1 MRTTNIAKI
10 EGAINIPKDASWNFP
25 PVRSILGP
33 KKVSKISN
41 IQYINVNKLAIQAT
55 IGNKLANPSTE
66 KKLNCFTLSMAVKN
80 ISLLDRKSTRLNSSH
95 VSISYAVFCLKQ
107 KIRSFDLCADGRR
120 SSSIDTR

>member
-80 ISLLDRKSTRLNSSH
+80 ISLLKKPLKGGKPAIEKLPMTAIVNESGIKAKSPPSRLKSR
-95 VSISYAVFCLKQ
+95 VP
-107 KIRSFDLCADGRR
+107 IR
-120 SSSIDTR
+120 